1 MKEFVAA
8 SSRDI
13 LKLSKLECPS
23 LATITSKV
31 FHDEKLELVRSKL
44 FYVIGFSQS
53 KNKLIID

>member
-13 LKLSKLECPS
+13 LKLSELECPS

-44 FYVIGFSQS
+44 FYVIGFCQS
-53 KNKLIID
+53 KN